1 MQVQA
6 RGRLDSFASLS
17 AECCLGRQE
26 NVHRKVTVAA
36 GAALLAAATLAAP
49 ALAAQAG
56 PGNAAQEL
64 DLPRLL
70 AASLAWLVPAGF
82 ALLAAAGAQESRAW
96 QAALGGVAGAA
107 LGIVL
112 FFLVGFAL
120 AFGGIGLTAA
130 DVPGYSG
137 LVWEWTL
144 LAGQWGFRWGMAGLS
159 GWALTGPAATSA
171 GYELFF
177 AQLPWVATAAMIPLM
192 ALRGRTPVLSSL
204 LGGLLVGG
212 VLYPLATNWVWGGG
226 WLANLGVNLNLGHGF
241 VDFAGA
247 GTVHLLAAGVGW
259 AGLLTLVARRPRRS
273 DDAAGRPLPPVHLPL
288 LASLGAL
295 LILAG
300 SLGWA
305 WANPLL
311 NPATLLPGRGL
322 ATVALA
328 ASAGAL
334 APLAYTWFV
343 ADRPDP
349 LMAAR
354 GLAAGAVVAAAV
366 GSLIPPWAA
375 VVLGL
380 TAGLLTPLLSYL
392 VCEVLRIDDDSG
404 LTPVHLAAGLLGLL
418 GIGFFADGLAGAGWN
433 GVGRVQFLGVPGQ
446 GVTGLLAAPGMQ
458 PDWPGQIQAQ
468 LIGMAALFGLAFVA
482 ALALFG
488 LLALMAR
495 GLRMAREAR
504 EARPAHEPQPP
515 EAAVGLEE
523 AVLEAEA

>member
-1 MQVQA
+1 M
-6 RGRLDSFASLS
+6 
-17 AECCLGRQE
+17 
-26 NVHRKVTVAA
+26 
-36 GAALLAAATLAAP
+36 AAAAVLTSP
-49 ALAAQAG
+49 AWAAQTG
-56 PGNAAQEL
+56 PGNAAQGL

-82 ALLAAAGAQESRAW
+82 VLLAAAGAQESRAW

-107 LGIVL
+107 LGIML

-120 AFGGIGLTAA
+120 AFGGLGLAGST
-130 DVPGYSG
+130 VPGYSG

-144 LAGQWGFRWGMAGLS
+144 LAGQWGIRWGMAGLS
-159 GWALTGPAATSA
+159 GWALTGPAATPA
-171 GYELFF
+171 AYELFF

-212 VLYPLATNWVWGGG
+212 LLYPLATNWVWGGG
-226 WLANLGVNLNLGHGF
+226 WLANLGANLNLGHGF

-247 GTVHLLAAGVGW
+247 GTVHLLAAGVGL
-259 AGLLTLVARRPRRS
+259 AGLLTLVPRRPRRS
-273 DDAAGRPLPPVHLPL
+273 NADAAAARPLPPVHLPL
-288 LASLGAL
+288 LAVTGAL

-311 NPATLLPGRGL
+311 GTATLLPARGL
-322 ATVALA
+322 IAVVLA

-343 ADRPDP
+343 ADHADP

-366 GSLIPPWAA
+366 GPFLPPWAA
-375 VVLGL
+375 ALLGL
-380 TAGLLTPLLSYL
+380 TAGLLTPLLTYL

-418 GIGFFADGLAGAGWN
+418 AIGFFADGLAGAGWN
-433 GVGRVQFLGVPGQ
+433 GVGQNQFLGVPGQ

-458 PDWPGQIQAQ
+458 PDWPGQMQAQ
-468 LIGMAALFGLAFVA
+468 LIGVAALVGLAFAA

-488 LLALMAR
+488 LLALMTR

-504 EARPAHEPQPP
+504 GARGARGAQDAQPEEA
-515 EAAVGLEE
+515 AAVGLE
-523 AVLEAEA
+523 AVALEVEG

>member
-1 MQVQA
+1 M
-6 RGRLDSFASLS
+6 
-17 AECCLGRQE
+17 E
-26 NVHRKVTVAA
+26 RKLTIAA
-36 GAALLAAATLAAP
+36 GLAVGAAAVLASP
-49 ALAAQAG
+49 VWAAQPG
-56 PGNAAQEL
+56 PTSQGL

-82 ALLAAAGAQESRAW
+82 VLLAAAGAVESRAW
-96 QAALGGVAGAA
+96 QAALSGVAGAA
-107 LGIVL
+107 LGVTL

-120 AFGGIGLTAA
+120 AFGGIGLVWSNVS
-130 DVPGYSG
+130 DYSG

-144 LAGQWGFRWGMAGLS
+144 LAGQWGTRWGMAGLS
-159 GWALTGPAATSA
+159 GWALAGPAATPA
-171 GYELFF
+171 AYELFF
-177 AQLPWVATAAMIPLM
+177 AQLPWVATATMIPLM

-226 WLANLGVNLNLGHGF
+226 WLSNLGANLNLGHGF

-247 GTVHLLAAGVGW
+247 GTVHLLAAGVGL
-259 AGLLTLVARRPRRS
+259 AGLLTMVARRPRPA
-273 DDAAGRPLPPVHLPL
+273 DDQAALPLPPVHLPL
-288 LASLGAL
+288 LAVMGAL

-311 NPATLLPGRGL
+311 DPATLLPSRGL
-322 ATVALA
+322 IAVVLA
-328 ASAGAL
+328 ATAGAL

-343 ADRPDP
+343 ADHPDP

-354 GLAAGAVVAAAV
+354 GLAAGAVIAAAV
-366 GSLIPPWAA
+366 GPFVPPWAA
-375 VVLGL
+375 AALGL
-380 TAGLLTPLLSYL
+380 AAGLATPLLTYL
-392 VCEVLRIDDDSG
+392 VREVLRIDDDSG

-418 GIGFFADGLAGAGWN
+418 AIGFFADGLAGAGWN
-433 GVGRVQFLGVPGQ
+433 GVGQIQYLGVRGQ

-468 LIGMAALFGLAFVA
+468 LIGVAALFGMAFLAG
-482 ALALFG
+482 LAVFG
-488 LLALMAR
+488 LLALLAR

-504 EARPAHEPQPP
+504 SERAAQPEATAETGVG
-515 EAAVGLEE
+515 EAAV
-523 AVLEAEA
+523 EAEA